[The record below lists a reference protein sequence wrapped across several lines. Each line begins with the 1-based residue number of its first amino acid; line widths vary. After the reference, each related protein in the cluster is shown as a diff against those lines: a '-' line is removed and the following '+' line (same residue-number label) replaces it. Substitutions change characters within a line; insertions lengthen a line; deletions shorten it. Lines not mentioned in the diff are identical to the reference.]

1 MAMFQAPQVV
11 KQTDHDQLVD
21 LFARVMKDIEFIVNG
36 AIDSK
41 NVREI
46 GGYNVNK
53 TELQS
58 KDGAVGLSSARTDED
73 DLRVWAGDPDRAK
86 AAFKVFE
93 SGLVTLTKF
102 LLSSTDGTYPKLEMG
117 SEENLF
123 AAYYDEGSYI
133 SIEPDYGEAPSLNF
147 TRNNAI
153 QARINM
159 LLGFEIISINSMAI
173 RSHTGGILLDPK
185 TAVGLKDW
193 TKLQNE
199 LTGKTLYDE
208 LIGIYTRLSD
218 LENA

>member
-21 LFARVMKDIEFIVNG
+21 LFARVVKELEFIVNG

-46 GGYNVNK
+46 GGYNVGK

-73 DLRVWAGDPDRAK
+73 DLRIWAGDPDRAK

-102 LLSSTDGTYPKLEMG
+102 LLSSTDGAYPKIEMG
-117 SEENLF
+117 SEGNLL

-133 SIEPDYGEAPSLNF
+133 SIEPNYGESPSLNF
-147 TRNNAI
+147 TRNNTI

-173 RSHTGGILLDPK
+173 KSHTGGILLDPK
-185 TAVGLKDW
+185 TAVGIADW
-193 TKLQNE
+193 SKLRNE
-199 LTGKTLYDE
+199 DTGKTLEDVFN
-208 LIGIYTRLSD
+208 GIYSRLSD
-218 LENA
+218 LEKA